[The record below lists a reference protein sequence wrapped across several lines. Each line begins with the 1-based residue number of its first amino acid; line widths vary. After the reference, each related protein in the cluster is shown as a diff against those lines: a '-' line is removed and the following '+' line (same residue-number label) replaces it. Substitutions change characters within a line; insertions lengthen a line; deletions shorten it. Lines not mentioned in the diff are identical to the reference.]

1 VALVSFSIA
10 RLCKLRPL
18 AQAVGVPQL
27 FVCLTDDSWHFKRC
41 FTGARRVQWGKEIFG
56 PAQATNLAGH
66 RSDEFGQAVKKVKKK
81 KAKGVLR

>member
-1 VALVSFSIA
+1 VFYRGAAGS
-10 RLCKLRPL
+10 
-18 AQAVGVPQL
+18 
-27 FVCLTDDSWHFKRC
+27 
-41 FTGARRVQWGKEIFG
+41 TGEGIIFG